1 MKTKIKIGLAA
12 ICFLS
17 LTSCSKYYISTISST
32 NMPRNEKTGEFQVEN
47 DSVKISYGFAGENA
61 PVKITVQNKLSVPVY
76 VDWSKSSIIYQ
87 GKAISYVPEKIAFS
101 ADVSTDY
108 YNGKYLSFSD
118 GKIKGEMNSP
128 KEITFIPPHSSIET
142 TTLFL
147 NTPLF
152 KGLSDSLYIEKE
164 KVNASNGPIKVKAR
178 NFTRKNS
185 PVVFRSYL
193 TLFSKEGEAVK
204 SFAFDKEFYISK
216 SVKSIVRPQNLVE
229 YSNNNPDVFHNS
241 KKTNYGKAMGA
252 VAVVGIVAGA
262 AAVTEVVEQK

>member
-1 MKTKIKIGLAA
+1 MKTKIKMGLAA

-17 LTSCSKYYISTISST
+17 LTSCSRYYISTISST
-32 NMPRNEKTGEFQVEN
+32 NMSRNEKTGEFQEEN

-101 ADVSTDY
+101 ADMFTDHY
-108 YNGKYLSFSD
+108 KGKSLSFSN
-118 GKIKGEMNSP
+118 GRIKGEMVSP
-128 KEITFIPPHSSIET
+128 KETTFIPPHSSIET

-152 KGLSDSLYIEKE
+152 KSLSDSLYNEKE
-164 KVNASNGPIKVKAR
+164 LLNSDSGPIKVKAR
-178 NFTRKNS
+178 NFTKNNS

-193 TLFSKEGEAVK
+193 TLFSKENETVK
-204 SFAFDKEFYISK
+204 PFAFDKEFYISK

-229 YSNNNPDVFHNS
+229 YSNKNSDVFHNS

-262 AAVTEVVEQK
+262 AVTEVVEQK